1 MSMGGPE
8 SHSVP
13 EWEKRAY
20 TEADVHAKLF
30 EPEMATRGFPART
43 STQADGEHFLEQRR
57 LAVHRL
63 KSRRERGYYD
73 GLYLLGN
80 SPIVLCELKRFDGLD
95 SERELRRAVEQLKSY
110 ALSDDFAV
118 PPPFLLLYCGKPER
132 TRFFRRQ
139 AVVDTP
145 ALAADPYEELSDIW
159 SWERV
164 KDCLLYTSPSPRD

>member
-43 STQADGEHFLEQRR
+43 STQAEGEHFLEQRR

-80 SPIVLCELKRFDGLD
+80 SPIVLCELKRYHGLD
-95 SERELRRAVEQLKSY
+95 SERELRRAVEQLKS
-110 ALSDDFAV
+110 S
-118 PPPFLLLYCGKPER
+118 R
-132 TRFFRRQ
+132 
-139 AVVDTP
+139 
-145 ALAADPYEELSDIW
+145 
-159 SWERV
+159 
-164 KDCLLYTSPSPRD
+164 